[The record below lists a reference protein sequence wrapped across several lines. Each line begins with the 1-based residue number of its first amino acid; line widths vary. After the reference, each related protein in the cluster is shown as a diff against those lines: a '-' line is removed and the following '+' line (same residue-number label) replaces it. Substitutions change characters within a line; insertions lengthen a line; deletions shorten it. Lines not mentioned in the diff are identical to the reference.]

1 MINLNTAMMNMIGEY
16 QQPFNLFIILLTQ
29 LQISYN
35 CFTFIFSIIVLDINN
50 QQIAMMMM
58 ILIMVISFMSL
69 T

>member
-1 MINLNTAMMNMIGEY
+1 MINLNTVMMNMIGEY

>member
-50 QQIAMMMM
+50 QQMGMMM